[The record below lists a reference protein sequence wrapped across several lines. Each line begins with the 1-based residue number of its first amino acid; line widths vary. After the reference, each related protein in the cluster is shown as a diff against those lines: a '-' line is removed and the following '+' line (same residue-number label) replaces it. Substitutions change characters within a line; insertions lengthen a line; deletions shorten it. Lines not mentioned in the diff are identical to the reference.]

1 MEYPVIIHHEKNSAF
16 GVTVPDIPGC
26 FSAGDTLEEA
36 LHNTVEAIHGHLEI
50 LAEDGEDIPQATS
63 VDNYLDAD
71 GFIGF
76 VDIDITPY
84 LGVTERV
91 NITVPKLVLKKI
103 DDYVKQHPEYDSRS
117 AFLTEVSLRKINS

>member
-36 LHNTVEAIHGHLEI
+36 LHNTIEAIHGHLEI
-50 LAEDGEDIPQATS
+50 LAEDGEDVPQATS
-63 VDNYLDAD
+63 VDNYLDED

-103 DDYVKQHPEYDSRS
+103 DDYVKKHPEYDSRS